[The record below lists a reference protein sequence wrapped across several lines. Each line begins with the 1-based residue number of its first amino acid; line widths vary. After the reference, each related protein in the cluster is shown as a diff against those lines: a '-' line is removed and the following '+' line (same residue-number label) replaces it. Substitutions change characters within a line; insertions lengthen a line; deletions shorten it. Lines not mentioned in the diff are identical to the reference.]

1 MAMGSTICTS
11 ESLAPLLTD
20 QRKRQYHIDVQ
31 VLNESGDPVVRGTF
45 PRRAAAFEARQ
56 NNDDR
61 RLPWRRLTDEF
72 TSDKSCMSVQNAQP
86 LSCEARILTRCSSDG
101 SMLRWLVRA
110 SMAIIAFI
118 ALGEAL

>member
-1 MAMGSTICTS
+1 MLS
-11 ESLAPLLTD
+11 
-20 QRKRQYHIDVQ
+20 RQTTMQYRRRSV
-31 VLNESGDPVVRGTF
+31 S
-45 PRRAAAFEARQ
+45 PRRRASTE
-56 NNDDR
+56 
-61 RLPWRRLTDEF
+61 
-72 TSDKSCMSVQNAQP
+72 CMSVQNAQP